1 MPSKI
6 ASKREYVTSE
16 EERVA
21 VLVVRLHGRRSRFRG
36 STEASDLSQAKA
48 IEAKLR
54 TDALMG
60 GRFARK
66 PEIALDPLLG
76 RYWLEYAQ
84 HLKAGPSAIKYHC
97 RHILNHFG
105 KETLLSEIDDSSV
118 SRLVARLRG
127 QMEDSSVNRVLST
140 LRKILN
146 KSRDEWGYAS
156 PDIRIRRHMLPEP
169 EARTRWLTHEEAE
182 RLIRNAAT
190 HLQKPIRCALLTGLR
205 LSNILKLRWDQV
217 DFASNQI
224 DLRIKSR
231 TPGGR
236 LLVLP
241 ISPSLR
247 ELLLSCKGDHPEF
260 VFVRRFKRG
269 DLDSKPIAS
278 FRRSFG
284 TACRKAGI
292 ANFTF
297 HDLRHT
303 AATWMVQNGVALAL
317 VQEVL
322 GHTDIAT
329 TKRYAHRS
337 LGEKHNALS
346 RLATAQIRHNP
357 IPAIPMPRHKPLI
370 NMAGATGFEPA
381 TYGFG
386 ERPEND
392 NSPGKSNS

>member
-1 MPSKI
+1 MSLR
-6 ASKREYVTSE
+6 KRKGSPYWWYDFTVGG
-16 EERVA
+16 A
-21 VLVVRLHGRRSRFRG
+21 RFRG
-36 STEASDLSQAKA
+36 STETADLSQAKA

-60 GRFARK
+60 GRFGRR

-76 RYWLEYAQ
+76 RYWLEYAR
-84 HLKAGPSAIKYHC
+84 HLKAGPSAVKYHC
-97 RHILNHFG
+97 RHILDHFG
-105 KETLLSEIDDSSV
+105 KTMLLSEIDDASV

-127 QMEDSSVNRVLST
+127 RMTDSSINRVLST
-140 LRKILN
+140 LRKIIN
-146 KSRDEWGYAS
+146 KSRDEWGYQA
-156 PDIRIRRHMLPEP
+156 PDVRIRRHMLPEP
-169 EARTRWLTHEEAE
+169 EARTRWLTQAEAQ
-182 RLIRNAAT
+182 RLIDCAAE
-190 HLQKPIRCALLTGLR
+190 HLKNPIRCALLTGLR
-205 LSNILKLRWDQV
+205 LSNILHLRWDQI
-217 DFASNQI
+217 DFDEGQI

-241 ISPSLR
+241 ISPPLR
-247 ELLLSCKGDHPEF
+247 ELLLSCEGDHAEF
-260 VFVRRFKRG
+260 VFVRRFKRD
-269 DLDSKPIAS
+269 DLETRPIES

-292 ANFTF
+292 SDFTF

-303 AATWMVQNGVALAL
+303 AATWMVQNGVALDL

-337 LGEKHNALS
+337 LHEKHGALA
-346 RLATAQIRHNP
+346 RLAAAQIRHTP
-357 IPAIPMPRHKPLI
+357 VRPALKHWAKPLI
-370 NMAGATGFEPA
+370 SMAGATGFEPA

-386 ERPEND
+386 EREVSD
-392 NSPGKSNS
+392 DSSDESDT